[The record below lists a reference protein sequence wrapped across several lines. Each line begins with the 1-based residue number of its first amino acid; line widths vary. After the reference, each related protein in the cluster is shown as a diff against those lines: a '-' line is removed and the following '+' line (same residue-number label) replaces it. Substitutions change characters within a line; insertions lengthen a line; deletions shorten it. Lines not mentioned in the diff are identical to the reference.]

1 MSKVGQLIVA
11 RHGESEW
18 NALGKWTGT
27 TDVHLTAKGY
37 HEAVLLGYKITDIAV
52 DKAYCSQQI
61 RALETLEGMLDASRQ
76 YDVPYERTGAL
87 NERDYGDFTGK
98 NKWQVQKEVG
108 EKEFERIRRGWD
120 HPVTN
125 GETLKMVY
133 ERVVPF
139 YKGTVL
145 PQLMEGKNVLLV
157 AHGNS
162 IRSLMKYIESISDKD
177 ISNLEMM
184 FGDIVIYTVDKEGKS
199 VTKKVRKIDTT
210 PPPA

>member
-1 MSKVGQLIVA
+1 MSKVGHLVVA

-37 HEAVLLGYKITDIAV
+37 HEAALLGYELKDIPI
-52 DKAYCSQQI
+52 DMSYCSQQI
-61 RALETLEGMLDASRQ
+61 RALETLEGMLDASKQ
-76 YDVPYERTGAL
+76 YEVPYERTGAL

-108 EKEFERIRRGWD
+108 DKEFERIRRGWD

-145 PQLMEGKNVLLV
+145 PQLLEGKTVLLV

-177 ISNLEMM
+177 ISKLEMM
-184 FGDIVIYTVDKEGKS
+184 FGDVLIYTVDKDGKS
-199 VTKKVRKIDTT
+199 LTKKVRKIDTT